1 MKASHGS
8 DLVLLNHIRECIK
21 RIREYTGER
30 RETFERSRMVQDA
43 VVRNLQTL
51 AESTQRLGTTLKT
64 TEPNLPREEIAGFRN
79 VLTHA
84 YLQID
89 PKMVWSVIEYDLP
102 ELSTAIERMT
112 RRASNEEPW
121 MASRI
126 DDRFGRQ
133 TPSEQAAPF
142 D

>member
-1 MKASHGS
+1 
-8 DLVLLNHIRECIK
+8 
-21 RIREYTGER
+21 
-30 RETFERSRMVQDA
+30 MVQDA

-51 AESTQRLGTTLKT
+51 AESTQRLGTELEA
-64 TEPNLPREEIAGFRN
+64 TEPNLPWEEFAGFRN

-89 PKMVWSVIEYDLP
+89 PEMVWSVIEYDLP

-112 RRASNEEPW
+112 RRVSNEEPW

-142 D
+142 G